1 MNSKEI
7 RSSFLNFFR
16 DKNHKIIPSVS
27 LISPDPSV
35 LFTTAGMQPLSP
47 YLAGKKDPLKDFGTR
62 HLASC
67 QKCFRTND
75 IDEVGD
81 NTHHTFFEMLGNWS
95 IGVDEKGNYFK
106 EGAIQLALEFL
117 IKKLKLNLE
126 RISITFFKGDET
138 VPEDKETFLLWQK
151 YGISKERIRPMGKS
165 DNFWGPVGKEGPCGP
180 CSEIYYLKENG
191 QEVEIWNLVF
201 MEYYQKE
208 DGGLEKL
215 SQTNIDTGIGFE
227 RLVAVL
233 QNKESSFETDLF
245 EFLIPHLES
254 NSQKRY
260 QDYKREFRIIMD
272 HLRAL
277 TFLIGDGVLPSNL
290 GQGYILRRIFRRA
303 MRYFFLLNVPTKNIP
318 FLISLII
325 ENYGDIWPEIKEK
338 KEFILRVVE
347 QEEEKFSRV
356 LKRGMELILKEIDN
370 LKRKS
375 ERIMPGKVVF
385 DFYQNY
391 GFPFELTQEI
401 ARENDLL
408 VSREEFE
415 QYFRKHQEISRK
427 SMEKKFGGHGFKEEK
442 ELDDKDKTEK
452 IKRLHTA
459 THLLHAALRQI
470 LGENVFQQGSDITPE
485 RLRFDFSFSR
495 KLTPEELKNIE
506 DLVNQKIKEGL
517 IVKKEKKK
525 LKDALEEGA
534 LAFFKE
540 RYPPE
545 VYVYTIGDFSKEICA
560 GPHVEKTSELGHFK
574 IVKEEAVSANVR
586 RIRAILE

>member
-7 RSSFLNFFR
+7 RDSFLNFFR
-16 DKNHKIIPSVS
+16 EKNHKIIPSVS

-35 LFTTAGMQPLSP
+35 LFTTAGMQPLGP

-62 HLASC
+62 YLASC

-95 IGVDEKGNYFK
+95 IGVDKNGNYFK

-117 IKKLKLNLE
+117 IKRLNLNLE
-126 RISITFFKGDET
+126 RISITFFQGDQS
-138 VPEDKETFLLWQK
+138 VPEDKEAFLLWQK
-151 YGISKERIRPMGKS
+151 YGIPKERIRPMGKK

-180 CSEIYYLKENG
+180 CSEIYYLKDNG

-201 MEYYQKE
+201 MEYYQKL
-208 DGGLEKL
+208 DGTLEKL

-233 QNKESSFETDLF
+233 QKKESSFETDLF
-245 EFLIPHLES
+245 DFLILPLQEI
-254 NSQKRY
+254 SQKSY
-260 QDYKREFRIIMD
+260 QDQKREFRIIMD
-272 HLRAL
+272 HLRAAS
-277 TFLIGDGVLPSNL
+277 FLIADGVLPSNL

-303 MRYFFLLNVPTKNIP
+303 MRYFFLLNISTKKIP

-325 ENYGDIWPEIKEK
+325 KNYGDVWPELKEK
-338 KEFILRVVE
+338 EEFILKVIE
-347 QEEEKFSRV
+347 KEEEKFSRV
-356 LKRGMELILKEIDN
+356 FKRGMELILREIDS
-370 LKRKS
+370 LKKKS
-375 ERIMPGKVVF
+375 EMKIPGKFVF

-401 ARENDLL
+401 AKEKGFL
-408 VSREEFE
+408 VSKEEFD
-415 QYFRKHQEISRK
+415 QCFREHQEISRK
-427 SMEKKFGGHGFKEEK
+427 SMEKKFGGHGLKDEK
-442 ELDDKDKTEK
+442 EFNFEAEK
-452 IKRLHTA
+452 IKKLHTA
-459 THLLHAALRQI
+459 THLLHAALRKI
-470 LGENVFQQGSDITPE
+470 LGDSVSQQGSDITPE
-485 RLRFDFSFSR
+485 RLRFDFSFPR
-495 KLTPEELKNIE
+495 KLTTEELKKVE

-517 IVKKEKKK
+517 VVQKEKKK
-525 LKDALEEGA
+525 LKEALQEGA

-540 RYPPE
+540 KYPPE
-545 VYVYTIGDFSKEICA
+545 VFVYKIGDFSKEICA
-560 GPHVEKTSELGHFK
+560 GPHVENTLELGHFK
-574 IVKEEAVSANVR
+574 IIKEEAVGANVR

>member
-7 RSSFLNFFR
+7 RDSFLNFFR
-16 DKNHKIIPSVS
+16 EKNHKIIPSVS

-35 LFTTAGMQPLSP
+35 LFTTAGMQPLGP

-95 IGVDEKGNYFK
+95 IGVDKNGNYFK
-106 EGAIQLALEFL
+106 EGAIQLALDFL
-117 IKKLKLNLE
+117 IKRLNLNLE
-126 RISITFFKGDET
+126 RISITFFQGDQS
-138 VPEDKETFLLWQK
+138 VPEDKEAFLLWQK
-151 YGISKERIRPMGKS
+151 YGIPKERIRPMGKK

-180 CSEIYYLKENG
+180 CSEIYYLKDNS

-201 MEYYQKE
+201 MEYYQKL
-208 DGGLEKL
+208 DGSLKKL

-245 EFLIPHLES
+245 DFLTPPLQEV
-254 NSQKRY
+254 SQKDY
-260 QDYKREFRIIMD
+260 QNQKREFRIIMD

-277 TFLIGDGVLPSNL
+277 SFLIADGVLPSNL

-303 MRYFFLLNVPTKNIP
+303 MRYFFLLNISTKKIP

-325 ENYGDIWPEIKEK
+325 ENYGDVWPELKEK
-338 KEFILRVVE
+338 KEFILKVIE

-356 LKRGMELILKEIDN
+356 FKKGMELILREIDS
-370 LKRKS
+370 LKKKS
-375 ERIMPGKVVF
+375 ERKIPGKIVF

-401 ARENDLL
+401 AKENGLL
-408 VSREEFE
+408 VSKEEFD
-415 QYFRKHQEISRK
+415 QCFREHQEISRK
-427 SMEKKFGGHGFKEEK
+427 SMEKKFGGHGLKDEK
-442 ELDDKDKTEK
+442 EFNFEAEK
-452 IKRLHTA
+452 IKKLHTA
-459 THLLHAALRQI
+459 THLLHAALRKV
-470 LGENVFQQGSDITPE
+470 LGESVSQQGSDITPE

-495 KLTPEELKNIE
+495 KLTQEELKKVE
-506 DLVNQKIKEGL
+506 DLVNQKIKERL
-517 IVKKEKKK
+517 VVQKEKKK
-525 LKDALEEGA
+525 LK
-534 LAFFKE
+534 
-540 RYPPE
+540 
-545 VYVYTIGDFSKEICA
+545 
-560 GPHVEKTSELGHFK
+560 
-574 IVKEEAVSANVR
+574 
-586 RIRAILE
+586 